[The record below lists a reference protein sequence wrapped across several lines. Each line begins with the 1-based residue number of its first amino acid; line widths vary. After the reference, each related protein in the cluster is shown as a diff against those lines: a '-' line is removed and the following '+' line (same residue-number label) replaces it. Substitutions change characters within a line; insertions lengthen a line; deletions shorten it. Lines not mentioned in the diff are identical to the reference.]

1 MPRYE
6 HHSRLTSMSGSSA
19 AAADASAVLNT
30 SSDSVVVDDVV
41 RIDALDQVA
50 DVCLVGAHDL
60 INMRRKS
67 TSRADDVVERMTEDL
82 VDRGTGAGCR
92 ASPL

>member
-1 MPRYE
+1 MWLHPI
-6 HHSRLTSMSGSSA
+6 LTSLNGASA
-19 AAADASAVLNT
+19 VAADAILVLNT

-92 ASPL
+92 VGPL